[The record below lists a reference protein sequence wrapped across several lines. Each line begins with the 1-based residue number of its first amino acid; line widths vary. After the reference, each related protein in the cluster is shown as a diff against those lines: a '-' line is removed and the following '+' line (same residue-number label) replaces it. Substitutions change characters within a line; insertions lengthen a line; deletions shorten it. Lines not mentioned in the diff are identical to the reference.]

1 MSKPDITSADMI
13 AIDWGTTNCRASL
26 LDAKGVELDTRRA
39 PEGAGSLRRDEFE
52 NVFDRLVAGWPDLPV
67 WICGMAGSRQGWR
80 EAPYLPCPALL
91 SDLGSRITQFT
102 TASGRLVRIVPGLLY
117 RDACNHAD
125 IMRGEE
131 TQIAGLLAR
140 QNDFQGLAI
149 LPGTHCKW
157 VAVRDEKVMRFQ
169 TFLTGELYSLLA
181 TASILRHSVSAHEA
195 DIPAD
200 HPAFLT
206 GFDDVVSG
214 RVPLVSALFQIRTQ
228 DVLNGAQKD
237 DSAARLSGLMIG
249 AEFAA
254 AQAGGWF
261 KPTKQAAQDG
271 FIIGGRGLT
280 PLYAKACELVGI
292 RPRTLFGL
300 DASTRGLWYLAH
312 KQSMTTA

>member
-1 MSKPDITSADMI
+1 MSEPDKTQADMI

-26 LDAKGVELDTRRA
+26 LAADGRELDTRRA
-39 PEGAGSLRRDEFE
+39 PEGAGGLQSSEFE
-52 NVFDRLVAGWPDLPV
+52 AVFERLVDGWPDLPV

-80 EAPYLPCPALL
+80 EAPYLSCPAKLA
-91 SDLGSRITQFT
+91 DLGCQITRVT
-102 TASGRLVRIVPGLLY
+102 TSSGRSVRIVPGLLY
-117 RDACNHAD
+117 RDMRNNSD

-131 TQIAGLLAR
+131 TQIAGLLAK
-140 QNDFQGLAI
+140 QDDFSGLVI

-157 VAVRDEKVMRFQ
+157 VEIQDGMVLRFQ

-200 HPAFLT
+200 HPAFLE
-206 GFDDVVSG
+206 GFLDVTSG
-214 RVPLVSALFQIRTQ
+214 RVPLVAGLFQIRTQ

-249 AEFAA
+249 AEFEAA
-254 AQAGGWF
+254 KSGGWLDG
-261 KPTKQAAQDG
+261 TQDS

-280 PLYAKACELVGI
+280 PLYEKACELVGI
-292 RPRTLFGL
+292 KSKSVFGL
-300 DASTRGLWYLAH
+300 DASTKGLWYLAH
-312 KQSMTTA
+312 RQKITAG

>member
-1 MSKPDITSADMI
+1 MSEPDKTRADMI

-26 LDAKGVELDTRRA
+26 LAADGQELDTRRA
-39 PEGAGSLRRDEFE
+39 PEGAGGLQSSEFE
-52 NVFDRLVAGWPDLPV
+52 AVFERLVAGWPDLPV

-80 EAPYLPCPALL
+80 EAPYLSCPAKLA
-91 SDLGSRITQFT
+91 DLGSQITRVT
-102 TASGRLVRIVPGLLY
+102 TASGRSVRIVPGLLY
-117 RDACNHAD
+117 RDMRNNSD

-131 TQIAGLLAR
+131 TQIAGLLAK
-140 QNDFQGLAI
+140 QDDFSGLVI

-157 VAVRDEKVMRFQ
+157 VEVQNGMVLRFQ

-200 HPAFLT
+200 HPAFLE
-206 GFDDVVSG
+206 GFLDVTSG
-214 RVPLVSALFQIRTQ
+214 RVPLVAGLFQIRTQ

-249 AEFAA
+249 AEFEAA
-254 AQAGGWF
+254 KSSGWLDN
-261 KPTKQAAQDG
+261 TQDS

-280 PLYAKACELVGI
+280 PLYTKACELVGI
-292 RPRTLFGL
+292 KSKSVFGL
-300 DASTRGLWYLAH
+300 DASTKGLWYLAH
-312 KQSMTTA
+312 RQKITAG